1 VGFKLSQQ
9 QSHQLKL
16 AHLNVTIL
24 MLSIIYYFCHKSLK
38 METTKKS
45 TGLYWILF
53 FLSLIA
59 FVVVYKVGGGYC
71 SMVLPFILTF
81 FVKAMDLL

>member
-1 VGFKLSQQ
+1 
-9 QSHQLKL
+9 
-16 AHLNVTIL
+16 
-24 MLSIIYYFCHKSLK
+24 

-59 FVVVYKVGGGYC
+59 FVVVYMVGGGYC